1 LENAKIAKLGKSSVD
16 GVTSSLLVVLS
27 WSEMRWNVTAEFNLL
42 RTAGAI
48 ERSSRWVMM
57 TGISAKWFSV
67 SEILFFFEERGSGFG
82 VVRLRIAGRLRR
94 PAKFG
99 SVGGRYPVRLSTG
112 KIEFGGEFEISSV
125 EVGEILFSM
134 V

>member
-1 LENAKIAKLGKSSVD
+1 
-16 GVTSSLLVVLS
+16 
-27 WSEMRWNVTAEFNLL
+27 MRWNLTAEFTLL

-57 TGISAKWFSV
+57 TGISAKWFSA
-67 SEILFFFEERGSGFG
+67 SEILFSLGKRGLWLG
-82 VVRLRIAGRLRR
+82 VVRLLIAGRLRR

-99 SVGGRYPVRLSTG
+99 SVGGRYPVRLNPD
-112 KIEFGGEFEISSV
+112 KIDICCEFEISSV